1 MVIKMEK
8 TWETMTLKLND
19 DYSLDVF
26 TVLKDGTAEKTTLQ
40 HIFLLEHYIMAT
52 LDVYQPCTYRPDGSH
67 VLEQEARSKVI
78 KFPTP
83 KPITFTEDDEVF

>member
-1 MVIKMEK
+1 MEK
-8 TWETMTLKLND
+8 TWDTMTIKLND

-78 KFPTP
+78 KLPAQ
-83 KPITFTEDDEVF
+83 KPITFTDEDIIK